1 MITGLI
7 LAAGE
12 SSRMGRDKA
21 LLPYGGSTFLE
32 HIVETLHG
40 AGIERVTV
48 VLGHH
53 ASEIQSGVNLH
64 GTHVVVNQNYRQGQT
79 SSLQAG
85 LRSCDP
91 EIVQAVML
99 CLVDH
104 PLVSVEVVRQLI
116 HGFEKSHCALVIPTH
131 RGQRGHPVLI
141 SRELFAEILE
151 LGPSEGANT
160 VTRKYREFTN
170 FVEVSDAGILIDV
183 DDPLTLSKIA
193 KHCSAG
199 P

>member
-32 HIVETLHG
+32 HIVGTLHG
-40 AGIERVTV
+40 AGIEHVTV

-64 GTHVVVNQNYRQGQT
+64 RAQVVLNQNYRQGQT

-85 LRSCDP
+85 LRSIDQ
-91 EIVQAVML
+91 EVVQAVIL

-104 PLVSVEVVRQLI
+104 PLVSVEV
-116 HGFEKSHCALVIPTH
+116 
-131 RGQRGHPVLI
+131 
-141 SRELFAEILE
+141 
-151 LGPSEGANT
+151 
-160 VTRKYREFTN
+160 
-170 FVEVSDAGILIDV
+170 
-183 DDPLTLSKIA
+183 
-193 KHCSAG
+193 
-199 P
+199 